1 MSLSGRD
8 EIRHVTRQ
16 GPLSM
21 TELAAPTA
29 KRLQRPSWRDG
40 RLLVGV
46 VLVLLAAT
54 LGARVVASADERL
67 AYFVAAEDLV
77 AGQPV
82 SASSFKRVDVALADA
97 MSRYLQADAP
107 VPTGRVLVR
116 DVRAGELV
124 PAAALGA
131 EAEVS
136 VQPVTVRADSVS
148 TAGLASGQR
157 VDVYV
162 TPKESTTSPS
172 PGDAAAARTTRLL
185 SGVAVV
191 AVLTSDGGFGT
202 AATTSVQ
209 LYVPRT
215 DVQGV
220 IAAVDS
226 EAKVTLVPV
235 LGASTGSPRA

>member
-1 MSLSGRD
+1 MRFD
-8 EIRHVTRQ
+8 THFR

-46 VLVLLAAT
+46 VLVLVAAT
-54 LGARVVASADERL
+54 LGARIVASADDRV

-77 AGQPV
+77 AGQPL
-82 SASSFKRVDVALADA
+82 SAGSFKRVDVALADD
-97 MSRYLQADAP
+97 MSRYLPADAP
-107 VPTGRVLVR
+107 VPTGRVLLR

-124 PAAALGA
+124 PAAVLGA
-131 EAEVS
+131 EAEVK
-136 VQPVTVRADSVS
+136 VQPVTVRADAVS
-148 TAGLASGQR
+148 TSSLASGQR
-157 VDVYV
+157 VDVYA
-162 TPKESTTSPS
+162 TPKESAGSS
-172 PGDAAAARTTRLL
+172 RAADAPATRTTKLL

-209 LYVPRT
+209 LYVPRKE
-215 DVQGV
+215 VQAV

-226 EAKVTLVPV
+226 EAKITLVPL
-235 LGASTGSPRA
+235 LGPQTASSDT